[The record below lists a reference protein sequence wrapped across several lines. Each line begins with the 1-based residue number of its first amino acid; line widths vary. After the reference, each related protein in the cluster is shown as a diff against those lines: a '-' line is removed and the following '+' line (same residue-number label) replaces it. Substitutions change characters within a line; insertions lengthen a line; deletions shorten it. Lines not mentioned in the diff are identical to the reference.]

1 MGYPL
6 INLGVQT
13 IHDVHTLG
21 AFTTY
26 ATINDGNNVLTPQK
40 VFVSIA
46 YFNLMR
52 IPLMLFPHTLREVIK
67 TYVSL
72 KRITDF
78 LNAEELDEASI
89 SFQTK
94 NESNAIEIENAS
106 MVWDDSDRQILKN
119 LSFQVPKGSLTAIVG
134 VVGSGKSS
142 ILSAILGILLVTVL
156 CNSDKTPLHK

>member
-1 MGYPL
+1 M
-6 INLGVQT
+6 
-13 IHDVHTLG
+13 
-21 AFTTY
+21 
-26 ATINDGNNVLTPQK
+26 
-40 VFVSIA
+40 
-46 YFNLMR
+46 
-52 IPLMLFPHTLREVIK
+52 IK

-156 CNSDKTPLHK
+156 CNSDKTPLHM